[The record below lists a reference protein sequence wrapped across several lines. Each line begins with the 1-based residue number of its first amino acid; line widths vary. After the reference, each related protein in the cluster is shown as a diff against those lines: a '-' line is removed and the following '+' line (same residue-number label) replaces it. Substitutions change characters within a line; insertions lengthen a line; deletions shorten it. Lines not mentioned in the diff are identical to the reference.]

1 MVISMSEFDLKN
13 CDIRTDL
20 IVESIGSSS
29 VKGIIRN
36 DKKYGNISVNDI
48 VVKDN
53 IPSLHRKKGKYITI
67 SFDDVTDTS
76 NRVNVE
82 KIVINELNKML
93 SYCKINNDSSC
104 LVIGL
109 GNYKSTPDSLGPKVI
124 DGLVVTRHLYMIDS
138 LNVEEGYRNV
148 SSFIP
153 GVMGTTGIE
162 AKDIIIGIVKEIKP
176 DFLIV
181 IDALASSSIER
192 VNRTIQ
198 ITNTGINPG
207 SGVGN
212 SRIEISEETI
222 GIPVIAIGI
231 PTVVDAVTIVSDTLK
246 YLMKKISYNKKN
258 INNNSNKLKVVTSI
272 NYLKEEIGE
281 LSSTDKEKLLGFIGN
296 LSEEEIHQLIFEV
309 LSPIGYNLMVT
320 PKEVDFVIEKLSIL
334 LSTSI
339 NKVLHNKMNINNY
352 T

>member
-1 MVISMSEFDLKN
+1 MVIFVSEFDLKN

-20 IVESIGSSS
+20 IVESIGAN
-29 VKGIIRN
+29 KIDGIIKSERN
-36 DKKYGNISVNDI
+36 YDKINVNDI
-48 VVKDN
+48 VVTHD
-53 IPSLHRKKGKYITI
+53 ITSLHRRKGKYITI

-76 NRVNVE
+76 NRRDIE
-82 KIVINELNKML
+82 KVVIDELNKML
-93 SYCKINNDSSC
+93 NYCNIDQNSSC

-109 GNYKSTPDSLGPKVI
+109 GNYKSTPDSLGPKVV
-124 DGLVVTRHLYMIDS
+124 DGLVITRHLYMIDS

-148 SSFIP
+148 SSFTP

-162 AKDIIIGIVKEIKP
+162 AKDIINGIVKEVKP

-181 IDALASSSIER
+181 IDALASSSIDR
-192 VNRTIQ
+192 VNKTIQ

-212 SRIEISEETI
+212 TRVEISKKTI
-222 GIPVIAIGI
+222 GVPVIAIGI

-258 INNNSNKLKVVTSI
+258 INNNSNKLKPVTSI
-272 NYLKEEIGE
+272 NYLKEETNE
-281 LSSTDKEKLLGFIGN
+281 LSSADREKLLGFIGN
-296 LSEEEIHQLIFEV
+296 LKEEEIHQLIFEV

-320 PKEVDFVIEKLSIL
+320 PKEVDFVIEKLSLL

-339 NKVLHNKMNINNY
+339 NKTLHHKMNESNY

>member
-1 MVISMSEFDLKN
+1 MVIFVSEFDLKN

-20 IVESIGSSS
+20 IVESIGAN
-29 VKGIIRN
+29 KIDGIIKSERN
-36 DKKYGNISVNDI
+36 YDKINVNDI
-48 VVKDN
+48 VVTHD
-53 IPSLHRKKGKYITI
+53 ITSLHRRKGKYITI

-76 NRVNVE
+76 NRRDIE
-82 KIVINELNKML
+82 KVVIDELNKML
-93 SYCKINNDSSC
+93 NYCNIDQNSSC

-109 GNYKSTPDSLGPKVI
+109 GNYKSTPDSLGPKVV
-124 DGLVVTRHLYMIDS
+124 DGLVITRHLYMIDS

-148 SSFIP
+148 SSFTP

-162 AKDIIIGIVKEIKP
+162 AKDIINGIVKEVKP

-181 IDALASSSIER
+181 IDALASSSIDR
-192 VNRTIQ
+192 VNKTIQ

-212 SRIEISEETI
+212 TRIEISKKTI
-222 GIPVIAIGI
+222 GVPVIAIGI

-258 INNNSNKLKVVTSI
+258 INNNSNKLKPVTSI
-272 NYLKEEIGE
+272 NYLKEETNE
-281 LSSTDKEKLLGFIGN
+281 LSSDDREKLLGFIGN
-296 LSEEEIHQLIFEV
+296 LKEEEIHQLIFEV

-320 PKEVDFVIEKLSIL
+320 PKEVDFVIEKLSLL

-339 NKVLHNKMNINNY
+339 NKTLHYKMNESNY